1 MATASRQRGSS
12 VGLFRRT
19 GRHLGA
25 GLYAALAFVIIIVGK
40 VDDSFI
46 VDARQTLSDWGAP
59 VMETLSVPLTVARET
74 FSWMGQVVFIYDEN
88 ERLRRENQNL
98 LKWREIAETLVTE
111 NERLREIVNAE
122 VYRPDALL
130 SARVIGVVGGAYV
143 RSILVNAGRQKGMS
157 EGLAV
162 VDERGV
168 VGRTI
173 SVGETTS
180 RILLATDMNSRI
192 PVVIERTHQNGIVVG
207 LNENVMELK
216 FLPVDPDVQVGDRLV
231 TSGHGRMYP
240 PDLFV
245 GEVRAVDN
253 GHITVLPAADMG
265 RLDFVVVL
273 DYQAGDLEP
282 EIKRQGGENE

>member
-1 MATASRQRGSS
+1 MATASRQKGSS
-12 VGLFRRT
+12 SGLFRRT
-19 GRHLGA
+19 SGHLGA
-25 GLYAALAFVIIIVGK
+25 GLYAALAFVMIIVGK
-40 VDDSFI
+40 VDDGFVVQS
-46 VDARQTLSDWGAP
+46 RQTLSDWGAP
-59 VMETLSVPLTVARET
+59 VMETLSVPLDMARET

-88 ERLRRENQNL
+88 EHLRRENKNL
-98 LKWREIAETLVTE
+98 LKWREVAETLVTE

-130 SARVIGVVGGAYV
+130 SARVIGVVGGSYV
-143 RSILVNAGRQKGMS
+143 RSILINAGHEKGMS
-157 EGLAV
+157 NGLAV

-173 SVGETTS
+173 SVGKTS
-180 RILLATDMNSRI
+180 SRVLLATDMNSRV

-216 FLPVDPDVQVGDRLV
+216 FLPVDPDVQVGDRLI

-245 GEVRAVDN
+245 GEVRDIDN
-253 GHITVLPAADMG
+253 GHITVIPAADMG

-273 DYQAGDLEP
+273 DYQAEDLEP
-282 EIKRQGGENE
+282 EIKQQEGDNG